1 MIDEKKLIESVKAY
15 KELGLG
21 KNLHSIAD
29 VIIEIIEAQPKVGE
43 WIPVEERLPKEH
55 DSVFAKLKGT
65 DKWYSGMFEK
75 RSDEVIVTCE
85 YGDGTRVTK
94 TSKTIDGKWSI
105 ETKSISK
112 LKVLFWQ
119 PLPEPPRVPLE

>member
-1 MIDEKKLIESVKAY
+1 MIDEKRLLEVL
-15 KELGLG
+15 E
-21 KNLHSIAD
+21 KNFCGIGGVEVLKQ
-29 VIIEIIEAQPKVGE
+29 IINEQPKFGE

-112 LKVLFWQ
+112 LKVLFWK
-119 PLPEPPRVPLE
+119 PLPEPYEVKDND

>member
-1 MIDEKKLIESVKAY
+1 MIDEKRLLEVL
-15 KELGLG
+15 E
-21 KNLHSIAD
+21 KNFCGIGGVEVLKQ
-29 VIIEIIEAQPKVGE
+29 IINEQPKVGE

-94 TSKTIDGKWSI
+94 ISKTIDGKWSI